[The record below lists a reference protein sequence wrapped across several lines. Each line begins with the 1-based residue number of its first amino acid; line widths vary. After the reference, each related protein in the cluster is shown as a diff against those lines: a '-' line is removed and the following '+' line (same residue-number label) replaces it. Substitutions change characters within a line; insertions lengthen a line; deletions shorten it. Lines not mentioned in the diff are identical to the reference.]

1 MVSDVV
7 EKVVTEKALPP
18 NHYALYLVLGDSESH
33 RVLSFIER
41 LLAVLCSTGSECFL
55 CLKLNAFGETLKQY
69 VSVFVVHSALYCVL
83 ACLFRLTMLKSLSQ
97 SYYK

>member
-1 MVSDVV
+1 MSDVV

-33 RVLSFIER
+33 RVLSFTER
-41 LLAVLCSTGSECFL
+41 LLAVLCSTGSDCFL

-69 VSVFVVHSALYCVL
+69 VSVCERTHACTVLYIVFLLDGCVFKHL
-83 ACLFRLTMLKSLSQ
+83 CLLCVD
-97 SYYK
+97 